1 MLKTLTLS
9 LSLAVALGL
18 CSVSKAGGL
27 FHNND
32 GCSTCG
38 IASPQCSPQ
47 GPVVASPQGVCGPV
61 CGNECVAKKKC
72 HFLDACSGL
81 GNKMSCNFHDLC
93 AKMKPKPPV
102 YTYEWV
108 LKKKRVWCHKS
119 NPCGSPACETCAPY
133 PSGQGAPSPQAGYS
147 SPQAWGSGQATYG
160 ATSYAAPMMPHAG
173 AMTPAA
179 AGDEAPPPPE
189 IGNPMPSAPSTPSIP
204 APPAPPAPPGATSG
218 LLFSTPSAN

>member
-9 LSLAVALGL
+9 LSLAVAFGL

-47 GPVVASPQGVCGPV
+47 APVIASPQGVCETG
-61 CGNECVAKKKC
+61 CVAPKKC
-72 HFLDACSGL
+72 NFLDKCAGFGNACSGL

-93 AKMKPKPPV
+93 TKLKPKPPV

-119 NPCGSPACETCAPY
+119 NPCGSPVCETCAPY

-147 SPQAWGSGQATYG
+147 SPQAYGSGQATYG
-160 ATSYAAPMMPHAG
+160 APVSYAAPHPG

-179 AGDEAPPPPE
+179 TGDEAPPPPE
-189 IGNPMPSAPSTPSIP
+189 IGVPSSMPSTPSIP